1 MASRAQRCFRLREGC
16 VLSVCC
22 PPIVCESLTPHDE
35 NAKVAEIA
43 AECVLVCYLTLA
55 PVLALRVEIGRLG
68 ADI

>member
-1 MASRAQRCFRLREGC
+1 MAAVRYPL
-16 VLSVCC
+16 
-22 PPIVCESLTPHDE
+22 IVCESLTPHDE